1 MIGGTRFAE
10 EDLRT
15 LSEEKSR
22 AIRKSRFLEFW
33 DTLGTMSKVG
43 GMDNLKR
50 WLEERRMGFSDKA
63 KDFGL
68 PEPKGVF
75 MLGVQGCGKS
85 LMAKAVA
92 DLWQLPLLRL
102 DVAAVFS
109 AGGNEE
115 NSLRETVRVAESL
128 APVVLWIDE
137 IEKGF
142 DGRSG
147 GGGEAFGYFLTWMQ
161 EKTKP
166 VFVVATANEVRVLPP
181 ELLRKGR
188 FDEIF
193 FVDLP
198 NVHERLDI
206 LEIHLRNR
214 RRDPHDFDLTQVA
227 EETDRFSGAELE
239 QVVVSALYSAFSQ
252 DRAMDNDDLIDAARE
267 TIPLAITMDVRLKD
281 LREWARPR
289 ARKATMDR
297 KRIDFFKE
305 WEETG

>member
-1 MIGGTRFAE
+1 
-10 EDLRT
+10 
-15 LSEEKSR
+15 
-22 AIRKSRFLEFW
+22 
-33 DTLGTMSKVG
+33 
-43 GMDNLKR
+43 
-50 WLEERRMGFSDKA
+50 
-63 KDFGL
+63 
-68 PEPKGVF
+68 
-75 MLGVQGCGKS
+75 
-85 LMAKAVA
+85 
-92 DLWQLPLLRL
+92 
-102 DVAAVFS
+102 
-109 AGGNEE
+109 
-115 NSLRETVRVAESL
+115 
-128 APVVLWIDE
+128 
-137 IEKGF
+137 
-142 DGRSG
+142 
-147 GGGEAFGYFLTWMQ
+147 MQ

-267 TIPLAITMDVRLKD
+267 TIPLAITMDDRLKD